1 MSTTNRSAK
10 GGWRDGGSGAGLS
23 LLKLQPSDD
32 GWWAEIEVAGD
43 AAWFAGHF
51 PGAPI
56 LPAVAQV
63 DLVARVAAES
73 GAADGFLAVLDN
85 LRLSAPVRP
94 GDRLELHLV
103 RPDAQ
108 GGARFHLRRAGGER
122 VSDGAVAWMP
132 NDPPPEAAAV
142 PPAHPAQ
149 PAPPSAASSADAGTA
164 PATPSPSETSPLAD
178 PSTFVPDP
186 AAVLLHQP
194 PALLAEAVLA
204 VEGDEILCRGRVP
217 AGNASV
223 RDGHAGP
230 WMALELAAQA
240 AGLLEAAK
248 RQRDA
253 DEAGA
258 APPAPR
264 TGYLVR
270 VRNARFA
277 VPRVAA
283 EAPLV
288 ARVRQEGRGGP
299 LTQWQATVEDA
310 DGRPVAAAGLGTF
323 VPPGG

>member
-1 MSTTNRSAK
+1 MFS
-10 GGWRDGGSGAGLS
+10 
-23 LLKLQPSDD
+23 
-32 GWWAEIEVAGD
+32 
-43 AAWFAGHF
+43 
-51 PGAPI
+51 
-56 LPAVAQV
+56 PAVAQV
-63 DLVARVAAES
+63 DLVARVAEES
-73 GAADGFLAVLDN
+73 GAVDGFLAVLDN

-132 NDPPPEAAAV
+132 ADPPPEAAAV
-142 PPAHPAQ
+142 PPAHPPAQ
-149 PAPPSAASSADAGTA
+149 PARPTPPPAASSADAGTA
-164 PATPSPSETSPLAD
+164 PATPSPSETPPLAD
-178 PSTFVPDP
+178 PLTFVPDP
-186 AAVLLHQP
+186 SAVLLHQP
-194 PALLAEAVLA
+194 PALLAEAVLS

-230 WMALELAAQA
+230 WMALELAAQV
-240 AGLLEAAK
+240 AGLLEAVK
-248 RQRDA
+248 RMRDA

-264 TGYLVR
+264 IGYLVR

-299 LTQWQATVEDA
+299 LTLWQATVEDA